1 MDHDQFFKLMMRLF
15 LRDFFEV
22 FYPEWLGRF
31 RFEEAEWIEQEIFP
45 NPPRG
50 EKLVVDILVKMPII
64 PSDPPRENEP
74 RESVTLI
81 LIEAEGSTRLAD
93 FRPRIYDYTRSVSDK
108 TGLDVLPIA
117 IFLSLRLDGRSTD
130 FYERHFWER
139 RILTFEYDYVALPG
153 LRAEDYAHH
162 PNPLAAAWST
172 LMMMERDR
180 RALAAVEAMDNVV
193 ASTMDVRK
201 KHVLMDFIQTYAPLE
216 EDQRRDLNE
225 LLVDPKRENNMTFRK
240 TMTQEAWEAGQAKG
254 IEQGIEKGIERGQR
268 ELLLR
273 LCQKRF
279 KNFPIASIRNQIE
292 TMSVSELEEFEER
305 LLNAQS
311 PEELGLIDR

>member
-1 MDHDQFFKLMMRLF
+1 
-15 LRDFFEV
+15 
-22 FYPEWLGRF
+22 
-31 RFEEAEWIEQEIFP
+31 
-45 NPPRG
+45 
-50 EKLVVDILVKMPII
+50 VVDILVKMPII

-74 RESVTLI
+74 RESVALI

-93 FRPRIYDYTRSVSDK
+93 FRLRIYDYTKAISDK

-117 IFLSLRLDGRSTD
+117 IFLSLRLDGRGTD

-172 LMMMERDR
+172 MMMMERNR

-225 LLVDPKRENNMTFRK
+225 LLVDPKRENSVNFRK
-240 TMTQEAWEAGQAKG
+240 TMTQEAREEG
-254 IEQGIEKGIERGQR
+254 ISQGIEKGQR
-268 ELLLR
+268 EFFLKQCLE
-273 LCQKRF
+273 KF
-279 KNFPIASIRNQIE
+279 KQIAPDEMRRRIE
-292 TMSVSELEEFEER
+292 MLNMTQLDELSR
-305 LLNAQS
+305 KILYAQN
-311 PEELGLIDR
+311 PKELGLID